1 MLTSAVLFLLGALV
15 ATSSAFLAASSSN
28 VALYWGQN
36 SYGNQQRLSYYC
48 AMDSVDIV
56 ILSFVTGFPNL
67 SLNFANQCSDSFSD
81 GLLHCSQIAEDIKTC
96 QDQGKLVLLS
106 LGGASG
112 AYGFLSDSEAET
124 FATTLWN
131 KFGGGTDS
139 ERPFDDAVVDGFDF
153 DLENNQSTGTVAL
166 GKKLREIFLT
176 DPSRKYY
183 LSAAPQCPYPDASTG
198 AMLAGVDMDFAFI
211 QFYNNYCQLGSNF
224 NWDTWQSFAEQT
236 SPNKNIKMYVGLP
249 GATSS
254 ASTGYADLATVEKY
268 VTSSI
273 KLSANFGGFMLWDA
287 SSGES
292 NVDSTGKSFAAQL
305 KEYAA
310 SGAGAASAVSSAVSS
325 AASSAVSS
333 TVSSSAPA
341 VSSATSSA
349 PAVSSAVVSSAVAS
363 SAVASSAV
371 VSSAFSSAV
380 ASSASAV
387 VSPVSSSVFSSAPVL
402 VSSPITSSYVPL
414 TSSVFS
420 PVPSADPS
428 VPTFSPNTLE
438 TTTAV
443 YSSPALT
450 QSPEVSLAQES
461 LASLTPITITEVSD
475 ASTVTIRGSVIT
487 HRVTKTRTVSTRYVT
502 VTIYSAPPVG
512 W

>member
-176 DPSRKYY
+176 DSSRKYY

-310 SGAGAASAVSSAVSS
+310 SGAGAASAVSSA
-325 AASSAVSS
+325 ASSAVSS
-333 TVSSSAPA
+333 AVSSSAPA

-349 PAVSSAVVSSAVAS
+349 PAVSSAV
-363 SAVASSAV
+363 SSAV
-371 VSSAFSSAV
+371 VSSVVSSAV
-380 ASSASAV
+380 SSAPAV

-438 TTTAV
+438 TTTAA

-450 QSPEVSLAQES
+450 QLPEVSLAQES

>member
-176 DPSRKYY
+176 DSSRKYY

-310 SGAGAASAVSSAVSS
+310 SGAGAASAVSSA
-325 AASSAVSS
+325 AS
-333 TVSSSAPA
+333 
-341 VSSATSSA
+341 

-363 SAVASSAV
+363 SAGSSAA